1 MAALKIKKGDTVMV
15 IAGKDKGRKGN
26 VIKAL
31 PKKSLVTVEGMNIKK
46 RHRKPRQQGQ
56 KGQIVDTPAPFS
68 ISNVKLVCTSCSK
81 AVRVRYS
88 VEGEKKYRVCKK
100 CGKET

>member
-1 MAALKIKKGDTVMV
+1 MV

-26 VIKAL
+26 VLKAL
-31 PKKSLVTVEGMNIKK
+31 PKEGTVSVEGMNIKK

-56 KGQIVDTPAPFS
+56 KGQIVETPAPFS
-68 ISNVKLVCTSCSK
+68 ISNVKLICTKCNK
-81 AVRVRYS
+81 PVRVGYN
-88 VEGEKKYRVCKK
+88 VEAGKKFRMCKK

>member
-1 MAALKIKKGDTVMV
+1 MV
-15 IAGKDKGRKGN
+15 IAGKDKGRKGT

-31 PKKSLVTVEGMNIKK
+31 PKEAAVAVEGMNIKK

-56 KGQIVDTPAPFS
+56 KGQIVETPAPFN
-68 ISNVKLVCTSCSK
+68 ISNVKLVCTKCNK
-81 AVRVRYS
+81 AVRVGYS
-88 VEGEKKYRVCKK
+88 MEGDTKFRVCKK